1 MVFHI
6 FPMCLS
12 FLVLICLLIFPLFF
26 APAFPCFTIFD
37 VSVSLSSF
45 LSLIH
50 DSYFNLSLSL
60 SRLLYIPLT
69 FDLHP
74 IHTDLP
80 FYLSITH
87 LHFPRAFWTAFLN
100 QPNFLNSK
108 RAESSISHPL
118 IFVSH
123 HLTAIL
129 MSVCRPQPR
138 RSKV

>member
-1 MVFHI
+1 MSFILGTYLPSHFPFVFRPRLSMFYHFLMFL
-6 FPMCLS
+6 FPFLPFCLS
-12 FLVLICLLIFPLFF
+12 YTIHISIF
-26 APAFPCFTIFD
+26 
-37 VSVSLSSF
+37 
-45 LSLIH
+45 
-50 DSYFNLSLSL
+50 LSL